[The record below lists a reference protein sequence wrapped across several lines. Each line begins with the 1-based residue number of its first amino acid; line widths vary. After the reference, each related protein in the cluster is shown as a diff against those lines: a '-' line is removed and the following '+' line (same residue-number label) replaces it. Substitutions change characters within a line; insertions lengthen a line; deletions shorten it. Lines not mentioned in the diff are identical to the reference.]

1 MYVLDYLNY
10 MRLSIKLLQCHQMQL
25 AVAKAAPNYVLKM
38 YPNRALTNIVE
49 VGLEFRE
56 SFQFQQYLSV
66 T

>member
-1 MYVLDYLNY
+1 
-10 MRLSIKLLQCHQMQL
+10 MQL